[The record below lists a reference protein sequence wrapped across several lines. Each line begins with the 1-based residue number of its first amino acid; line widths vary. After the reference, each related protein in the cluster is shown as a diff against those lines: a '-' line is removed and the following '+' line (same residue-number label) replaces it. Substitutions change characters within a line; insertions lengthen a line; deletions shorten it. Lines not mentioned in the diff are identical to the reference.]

1 MTILVTKIENSRYR
15 KMLVLPQ
22 QNDTFCKKNPRL
34 GARQADQRTGVYF
47 PESVPRP
54 HRMVVFAINILKIL
68 QTDFRR
74 KLKIDAPRIP
84 SKNPKSFN
92 FAKDA
97 PLWAPKRGP
106 I

>member
-22 QNDTFCKKNPRL
+22 QNDTFCKKNLRL

-47 PESVPRP
+47 PESVPLP
-54 HRMVVFAINILKIL
+54 HRMVVFAILFFKIR

-74 KLKIDAPRIP
+74 ELKIFDPRIS
-84 SKNPKSFN
+84 SKNPKAFN
-92 FAKDA
+92 FAKDG